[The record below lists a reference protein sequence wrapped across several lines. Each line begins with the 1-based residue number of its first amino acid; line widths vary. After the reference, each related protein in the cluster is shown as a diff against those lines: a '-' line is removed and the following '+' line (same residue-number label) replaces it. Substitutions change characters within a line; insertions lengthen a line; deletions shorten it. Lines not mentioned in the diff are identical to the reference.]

1 MTNRNS
7 GVRCLIAADPV
18 RCLTCV
24 TECDWME
31 FSVIKCL
38 CVTKEKNVQEKES
51 KNFYNNCSDVVD
63 KN

>member
-38 CVTKEKNVQEKES
+38 CNKRKKCAKERKQE
-51 KNFYNNCSDVVD
+51 FL
-63 KN
+63 

>member
-38 CVTKEKNVQEKES
+38 CVTKEKKCAKERKQEFLLELQ
-51 KNFYNNCSDVVD
+51 
-63 KN
+63 